1 MRKNYSIVIALA
13 FLSLVMAPQIA
24 GAYSSGAV
32 VIGHESLPR
41 SLVINAGTAYVA
53 DYGGNVTII
62 NLTLGTIQKTIRI
75 GYALEGIAMNPDKSS
90 LYVTDYNGSGISSI
104 NLQTGA
110 VSKISIPDS
119 APYGIAITPD
129 GTYAYVTNPYNGVN
143 GTQPNGTVE
152 VVNLNSGTVVSQIKV
167 GRGSQGIAI
176 SPNGGFAYVANYDDS
191 SLSIIN
197 TTTNKVISTIPV
209 GYGADSVAIT
219 PNGQYVYTSNY
230 NLPLEFYLGRQ
241 FNGSVSVINGYT
253 NSFVKT
259 IVVGEGPD
267 SVAVSPSTPFVYAA
281 NAGDGSISIIST
293 VNNTVVGIIKAAPFA
308 KGFLS
313 GIAIVPGG
321 NYAYL
326 TDPYNN
332 SVIGIDLATAT
343 VYPPTYSVVPAPSA
357 TNQNT
362 SRSSNTSSN
371 ISSTS
376 PAQPVPPVT
385 PVTTVQ
391 GTGQNQISQMVEYL
405 LVFIV
410 VLLIVAII
418 LLIKIGGQ
426 RASGKK

>member
-1 MRKNYSIVIALA
+1 MHKSYSLVIAVV
-13 FLSLVMAPQIA
+13 FISLVIAPQIA
-24 GAYSSGAV
+24 SAYSSGAV
-32 VIGHESLPR
+32 VLGHESLPR
-41 SLVINAGTAYVA
+41 SLIVNSSTAYVA
-53 DYGGNVTII
+53 DYGGNVTLI
-62 NLTLGTIQKTIRI
+62 NLTSGTVQKTLRV
-75 GYALEGIAMNPDKSS
+75 GYALEGIAISPDRSS

-104 NLQTGA
+104 NLQTGT
-110 VSKISIPDS
+110 ISRIAIPDS

-129 GTYAYVTNPYNGVN
+129 GKYAYVTNPYNAVN

-167 GRGSQGIAI
+167 GRGPQGIAI
-176 SPNGGFAYVANYDDS
+176 SPSGGFAYVANYDDS

-197 TTTNKVISTIPV
+197 TTTNRVISTIPV

-230 NLPLEFYLGRQ
+230 NLPLELYLGRQ

-313 GIAIVPGG
+313 GIAIAPGG
-321 NYAYL
+321 SYAYL

-343 VYPPTYSVVPAPSA
+343 VYPPTYAVVPPPIQQS
-357 TNQNT
+357 QNT
-362 SRSSNTSSN
+362 GSSSNA
-371 ISSTS
+371 STTT
-376 PAQPVPPVT
+376 PAQPAPQITTPP
-385 PVTTVQ
+385 TTQ
-391 GTGQNQISQMVEYL
+391 AQNTGQSQTSPLIEYL

-418 LLIKIGGQ
+418 LLLRMGGQ
-426 RASGKK
+426 RSSSRK